1 MNFTKRIYIFFL
13 LPFLALAVITFSCSS
28 EDIMTVLSKD
38 GERTVV
44 KRVIDGDTFELEDGR
59 RVRLLGIDTPE
70 KFDNEKLRREVSSE
84 KDRFTIM
91 KLGQISSNYVT
102 ELCEGKEVILLP
114 ERNYETEDRYGR
126 LLRYIY
132 FPDGTHINAKII
144 EDGFG
149 EVYEKYPV
157 SKTEELRKL
166 QRQAMEEK
174 RGLWGDIEGLKNFY

>member
-1 MNFTKRIYIFFL
+1 MKLSKKNYIVSL
-13 LPFLALAVITFSCSS
+13 LTILTFAVINFSCSS
-28 EDIMTVLSKD
+28 EDIVSILSKE
-38 GERTVV
+38 GERAVV
-44 KRVIDGDTFELEDGR
+44 KRVIDGDTFELDDGR

-91 KLGQISSNYVT
+91 KLGQISSNYVK
-102 ELCEGKEVILLP
+102 ELCEGKEVIMLP

-149 EVYEKYPV
+149 EVYERYPV
-157 SKTEELRKL
+157 SKTDEFRKL
-166 QRQAMEEK
+166 QKQAMEEK